1 MRLWLHRL
9 ETWIPSDFSL
19 DDIII
24 SSSGVAKGL
33 LTGRLILIPQ
43 EGGPSVSIVA
53 RCRLLAVS
61 HLNTA
66 VCLTTPKAKS
76 LIVGTHARTHTRA
89 NARVHIHVH
98 TH

>member
-1 MRLWLHRL
+1 MWLWLLRLWLHRL

-24 SSSGVAKGL
+24 SLSGVAKGL
-33 LTGRLILIPQ
+33 LTARAGCLTGRLILIPQ

-76 LIVGTHARTHTRA
+76 LIVGTHARTHT
-89 NARVHIHVH
+89 
-98 TH
+98 